1 MSFMFNA
8 RKQGLLRGALYL
20 SAVVMAGCAA
30 PNSQYY
36 SLQSPAG
43 APPVAVTQIVDAI
56 SVQSVSVPVQVDR
69 PQLVVS
75 RAGDAQVSL
84 LNDSLWA
91 APLGDEIRQAVA
103 GHLSRQLGV
112 PDLDRISAPGD
123 LPVWTIRLTVHQ
135 FDSVYETQAR
145 VDTSWRLGAVNAGSR
160 ARGLPL
166 VCRATAVVPAGNSV
180 ATLVQAHQQA
190 LAAVSG
196 LIAVQVQQLREG
208 KPAQQAKAPDW
219 AAPMLTLQGCTTP

>member
-8 RKQGLLRGALYL
+8 LKNGLRGALGL
-20 SAVVMAGCAA
+20 SAVALVGCAA

-36 SLQSPAG
+36 SLQSPAS
-43 APPVAVTQIVDAI
+43 APPAAVTQIADAI
-56 SVQSVSVPVQVDR
+56 SVQAVNVPVQVDR

-75 RAGDAQVSL
+75 RAGAAQVSL

-91 APLGDEIRQAVA
+91 APLGDEIRQALA

-112 PDLDRISAPGD
+112 PDLDRISAPAG

-135 FDSVYETQAR
+135 FDSIYDTQAKL
-145 VDTSWRLGAVNAGSR
+145 DASWRLGAINAGSR
-160 ARGLPL
+160 AQGLPF
-166 VCRATAVVPAGNSV
+166 VCRATAIAPAGSGV
-180 ATLVQAHQQA
+180 DALVQAHQQA

-196 LIAVQVQQLREG
+196 LIAAQLRQLREG
-208 KPAQQAKAPDW
+208 RPAQQAKAPDW
-219 AAPMLTLQGCTTP
+219 AAPLLTLQGCTAA

>member
-1 MSFMFNA
+1 MSFMCNA
-8 RKQGLLRGALYL
+8 RKKSLRGALYL
-20 SAVVMAGCAA
+20 SAAVLVGCAA

-36 SLQSPAG
+36 SLQSPASE
-43 APPVAVTQIVDAI
+43 PPAAITQIVDAI

-75 RAGDAQVSL
+75 RAGGAQVNL

-103 GHLSRQLGV
+103 AHLSRQLGV
-112 PDLDRISAPGD
+112 PDLDRLSAPGD

-135 FDSVYETQAR
+135 FDSVYDAQAR
-145 VDTSWRLGAVNAGSR
+145 LDISWRLAAVNAGSK
-160 ARGLPL
+160 AKGLPL
-166 VCRATAVVPAGNSV
+166 VCRAIAIAPAGNSV
-180 ATLVQAHQQA
+180 DALVQAHQQA

-196 LIAVQVQQLREG
+196 LIAAQVQQLREG

-219 AAPMLTLQGCTTP
+219 ASSTLTLQGCTAA